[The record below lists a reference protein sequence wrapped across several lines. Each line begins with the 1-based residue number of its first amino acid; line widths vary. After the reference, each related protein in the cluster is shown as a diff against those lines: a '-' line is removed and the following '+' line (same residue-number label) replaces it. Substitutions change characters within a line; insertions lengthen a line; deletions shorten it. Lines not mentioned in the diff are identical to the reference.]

1 MRSLLITLA
10 IALSGCANMPLNP
23 YTDLSNAGKYRQAL
37 HAIDVA
43 QTLQT
48 AKYPGCFYESFP
60 VTRKIIG
67 KQPSKQSV
75 ILWGVTTSYFSA
87 QLDHYIYK
95 SDLSESWKDFLG
107 YVMVGVTA
115 DTIIKN
121 YGIGIRIG
129 AKPAKCNW

>member
-1 MRSLLITLA
+1 MKVIIIFALA
-10 IALSGCANMPLNP
+10 MPGCANMPLNP
-23 YTDLSNAGKYRQAL
+23 YADLSSAGKARQAL
-37 HAIDVA
+37 HAIDFA

-48 AKYPGCFYESFP
+48 AKYPDCLYESFP

-75 ILWGVTTSYFSA
+75 ILRGVTTSYLSA

-95 SDLSESWKDFLG
+95 SDLSTGWKDFLG

-129 AKPAKCNW
+129 AKPAKCEW